1 MICGSKCIVT
11 NENSHR
17 MDNLQRMSE
26 NVYPVVPEGGALGG
40 QVPELRQGCTVGD
53 TCSLTE
59 EIRGAKGR
67 QYGREGDRVKII
79 SDHDNV
85 MIVENIG
92 PRERFP
98 VPVTKL
104 KPTA

>member
-1 MICGSKCIVT
+1 
-11 NENSHR
+11 

-26 NVYPVVPEGGALGG
+26 NVYAVVPEGDAPGG
-40 QVPELRQGCTVGD
+40 QMPELRQGYAAGD
-53 TCSLTE
+53 TCTLTE

-67 QYGREGDRVKII
+67 QYGREGDRVKIV

-85 MIVENIG
+85 MIVENVG
-92 PRERFP
+92 TRERFP